1 MEADTALHAVHKTKY
16 RFCIDG
22 QRFEIDV
29 YPFSESRAIMRAE
42 LPAAASAPQTP
53 QGIEIVREVTG
64 DPMYKNSRL
73 AREQKL

>member
-53 QGIEIVREVTG
+53 
-64 DPMYKNSRL
+64 
-73 AREQKL
+73 